1 MGKGKNMTFDQFAKE
16 HGLLIDSIV
25 MGRWIRVPTEDH
37 PRKRNGAYIFDGR
50 SGLIQNHAVH
60 LQPIRYV
67 SSEPF
72 VPDPMAA
79 VKRQK
84 QRDDQIKRQ
93 IDAAKKAA
101 FIFNNVTLEQHPYL
115 IRKGFKEP
123 AKVWKGLLAVPMRV
137 DSNLIGLQLIQP
149 DGTKRFLTGQR
160 TKGASLIIDNK
171 GHDVLVEGL
180 ATGLSVRRALKL
192 ARLRYKIHICFSAGN
207 MLEIAKGLDNPI
219 VVADN
224 DPMGIATAKKIA
236 SRYWVGEAGE
246 DFNDYEQRVGSQA
259 AAESLIPFIQAWN
272 ESQA

>member
-1 MGKGKNMTFDQFAKE
+1 MTFDQFARE
-16 HGLLIDSIV
+16 HGLLIDHIV
-25 MGRWIRVPTEDH
+25 EGRWIRVPTEDH
-37 PRKRNGAYIFDGR
+37 PRKKNGAYIFDGR

-60 LQPIRYV
+60 LQPVRYV

-72 VPDPMAA
+72 VPDPQAA

-101 FIFNNVTLEQHPYL
+101 FIFNNVTLEPHPYL
-115 IRKGFKEP
+115 IRKGFTEP
-123 AKVWKGLLAVPMRV
+123 AKVWKGMLAVPMRI
-137 DSNLIGLQLIQP
+137 DSNLVGLQLIQP

-160 TKGASLIIDNK
+160 TKGASLSIDNK
-171 GHDVLVEGL
+171 GPDVLVEGL

-192 ARLRYKIHICFSAGN
+192 ARVRYKIHVCFSAGN
-207 MLEIAKGLDNPI
+207 MLEIAKGLDRPI

-246 DFNDYEQRVGSQA
+246 DFNDYEQRVGRQA
-259 AAESLIPFIQAWN
+259 AADSLAPFIRAWY
-272 ESQA
+272 ESPP